1 MLLLLSNKNKIM
13 HKLLSFAI
21 VSLLF
26 SFCCVANEI
35 VPDDTLLY
43 KQTKQGDLNLYVF
56 YPNGKKAGVDRA
68 VIVFFFGG
76 GWVGGTPKQFY
87 QQCKFYASH
96 GIVAISA
103 DYRTKSRN
111 NTTPFECV
119 KDGKS
124 AIRWVRSHSK
134 TLGINPDK
142 IIASGGSA
150 GGHIAAC
157 TALIKGYE
165 EDGEILSVSSV
176 PNALVLFNP
185 VLDTT
190 EKGYGASKVKEKE
203 TCISPNN
210 HIRPNLPP
218 TILFHGTS
226 DHTVPFTNATFFE
239 KKMQKAGNICKLVST
254 KGADHGFFN
263 GSYFRPK
270 NGDKNFNQTIKESYK
285 FLRRNLL
292 K

>member
-1 MLLLLSNKNKIM
+1 MP
-13 HKLLSFAI
+13 KLLSLTI

-26 SFCCVANEI
+26 SFCCVANKI

-43 KQTKQGDLNLYVF
+43 KQTKQGNLNLYVF
-56 YPNGKKAGVDRA
+56 YPNGEKTGTDRA

-76 GWVGGTPKQFY
+76 GWTSGNPSQFY

-96 GIVAISA
+96 GVVAISA
-103 DYRTKSRN
+103 DYRIKNRN

-134 TLGINPDK
+134 ELGTNPKK

-150 GGHIAAC
+150 GGHVAAC
-157 TALIKGYE
+157 TALIEGYE
-165 EDGEILSVSSV
+165 ENGEDLSISSI

-190 EKGYGASKVKEKE
+190 QKGYGSNKVKGKE
-203 TCISPNN
+203 TLISPNH
-210 HIRPNLPP
+210 HIRANLPP

-226 DHTVPFTNATFFE
+226 DHTVPFTNAIFFE
-239 KKMQKAGNICKLVST
+239 KEMQKAGNVCELVPI
-254 KGADHGFFN
+254 KDADHGFFN

-270 NGDKNFNQTIKESYK
+270 NGDKNFKLTMKKSYK
-285 FLRRNLL
+285 FLLINLL
-292 K
+292 KQIIIKSPQ